1 MKLSKKQIT
10 EYASKYEEKFSDDI
24 KLENKLLDW
33 FKNHQFMDKERFVQL
48 GRWKTKR
55 QTKNYLRNSDEDVRK
70 VINES
75 LTSVDEEKR
84 IEILMKLRGVSWA
97 VASVILHFAFPN
109 KYTIL
114 DFRALWSLDKV
125 RPKSYGFRFWIEY
138 VLEFR
143 NLVQE
148 TGLYGRT
155 IDRGLWMYSKLH
167 QKSAD

>member
-1 MKLSKKQIT
+1 MGLGIRWLVCSR
-10 EYASKYEEKFSDDI
+10 
-24 KLENKLLDW
+24 LL
-33 FKNHQFMDKERFVQL
+33 FI
-48 GRWKTKR
+48 
-55 QTKNYLRNSDEDVRK
+55 YLRIEQEKTTISIQHDVRK

-109 KYTIL
+109 KYPIL

-155 IDRGLWMYSKLH
+155 IDRGLWM
-167 QKSAD
+167 